1 MWHVRRLTS
10 DVWCGMSEVWSQMSD
25 VACQT
30 SDVVC
35 QTSDVRCL
43 IWYVRRMTYDIRHQ
57 TSDIIHLTSDVS
69 RTTSDI
75 GHETYDI
82 RRLPSNH
89 QTSHVK
95 CLMWYVR
102 RLMSDVW
109 VVCQM
114 SDVRC
119 LVRYVWCEVSDVVC
133 IKLCFLLTPH
143 RQSAPEFLHAGYIG
157 MFWAIFVVLLLY

>member
-35 QTSDVRCL
+35 QTPDVRCRMSDVVCQTSDVRCL
-43 IWYVRRMTYDIRHQ
+43 IWYVRHLTYHIRHQ
-57 TSDIIHLTSDVS
+57 TSDIRHLTSDVS
-69 RTTSDI
+69 HTTSDI

-82 RRLPSNH
+82 RRLPWNH

-95 CLMWYVR
+95 CLMRYVR

-114 SDVRC
+114 
-119 LVRYVWCEVSDVVC
+119 SDVVC

-157 MFWAIFVVLLLY
+157 MFWAIFVVLRLY